1 MAYGPACLGVVE
13 GRRIL
18 DLHLEDLT
26 AAGLTRVVYAGGY
39 GIESV
44 RAQYPELTFC
54 RNAEWQATGSLATLM
69 NAEFHMDDG
78 FLCADSDVI
87 YSPQVVSRLVDCPQD
102 VALLCD
108 TSSAGSRPDRDGEPL
123 SDEETLS
130 VVNGQVVQIGRP
142 VGPESARGTYAG
154 LARFTREGARF
165 LRDAYHRARA
175 KYGGRPFRGASTFAK
190 AHIVDL
196 YQEMIE
202 EGMPMH
208 LVEVDGGTLRV
219 GAEEGLPKTG
229 RFSDTQGFS
238 RSRR

>member
-1 MAYGPACLGVVE
+1 MEYGPTCLNVVK
-13 GRRIL
+13 GRRLL
-18 DLHLEDLT
+18 DVHLEALT
-26 AAGLTRVVYAGGY
+26 AGGLTRVVFAGGY

-54 RNAEWQATGSLATLM
+54 RNAEWQATGTLATLM

-78 FLCADSDVI
+78 FLCVDSDALYLPEIVA
-87 YSPQVVSRLVDCPQD
+87 RLAGCEHD

-108 TSSAGSRPDRDGEPL
+108 RLSARRHESGAEGPL
-123 SDEETLS
+123 ADAEKIS
-130 VVNGQVVQIGRP
+130 VVNGQVVQIGRSIDA
-142 VGPESARGTYAG
+142 ESVRGEYAG
-154 LARFTREGARF
+154 LTRFTREGARF

-175 KYGGRPFRGASTFAK
+175 KYKGRPFRDAVAFTE
-190 AHIVDL
+190 AHILDL

-208 LVEVDGGTLRV
+208 LVEVDGGCGRV
-219 GAEEGLPKTG
+219 DGNGELPSSEGQAE
-229 RFSDTQGFS
+229 DQGFS